1 MSLLDNTLER
11 EIDLLSR
18 FIALLNEEQGALKAA
33 TPEVLPKIHEGK
45 ALLVD
50 TLNTLETERIKLI
63 GGATSVPDRERM
75 NAWLANHPSEKKVAT
90 HWQALIKLAQEAK
103 QLNEMNA
110 SLVRL
115 HLEKTTRALAILTRH
130 AQDNVLYGSNGQAA
144 QYTGSRIVDSA

>member
-75 NAWLANHPSEKKVAT
+75 IAWLANHPSEKKVAT

-103 QLNEMNA
+103 QLNELNA